1 MRRIDALTL
10 LLATSVLSAA
20 PVPKELKNSD
30 KIQGTWK
37 VESLVNFGKP
47 STENLYWTIDAEG
60 NLSRHPDPDNPA
72 NNMPRL
78 VVLKQDRETKSLD
91 YVSGQTTYLGLYR
104 LQGDTLEFCLA
115 RQGAERPTAIEA
127 TPNNYFWTLKR
138 VKPEEKK

>member
-1 MRRIDALTL
+1 MMRFAL
-10 LLATSVLSAA
+10 LLIAICAGSSPAA
-20 PVPKELKNSD
+20 PVPKELKNND

-72 NNMPRL
+72 KNIPRL